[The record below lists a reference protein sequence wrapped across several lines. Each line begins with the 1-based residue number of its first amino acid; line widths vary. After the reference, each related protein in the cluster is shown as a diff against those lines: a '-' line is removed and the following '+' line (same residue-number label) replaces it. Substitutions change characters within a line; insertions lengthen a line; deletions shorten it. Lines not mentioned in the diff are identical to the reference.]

1 MAIADNGRIFRRDKM
16 GLWFSEMHTPA
27 VKLSIKLEKQLFHGQ
42 SDFQRVDIYET
53 TELGRILVMD
63 GHIMLTERDEFVY
76 HDMLCHVPM
85 AVNPAIENVLIIGA
99 GDGGMVR
106 ELARYNTIKR
116 MDMVEIDKM
125 VVDAARKYL
134 PFTAHR
140 LDDPRLNLYF
150 EDGLRF
156 VRKHKNEY
164 DLIVVDSTDPI
175 GPGEGLFTKE
185 FYGNCYN
192 ALREDGIMVNQL
204 GGTFYKDDV
213 ASMQR
218 AFGRIKGCFP
228 IARAYQANVPTYP
241 SGHWLLGYGAKNLH
255 PVRDMQESWKDF
267 GLETKYYNTKLH
279 VGAFALP
286 NHVLKLL
293 KEA

>member
-1 MAIADNGRIFRRDKM
+1 ME
-16 GLWFSEMHTPA
+16 LWFSEIHTPA
-27 VKLSIKLEKQLFHGQ
+27 VKLDIKLEKQLFHGQ
-42 SDFQRVDIYET
+42 SDFQRIDIYET
-53 TELGRILVMD
+53 TEFGRILIMD
-63 GHIMLTERDEFVY
+63 GFTMLTEQDEFVY
-76 HDMLCHVPM
+76 HDMLAHVPM
-85 AVNPAIENVLIIGA
+85 AVNPDIENVLIIGA

-106 ELARYNTIKR
+106 ELARYDSIKR

-125 VVDAARKYL
+125 VVDAAREHL

-140 LDDPRLNLYF
+140 LDDPRLNLFY

-156 VRKHKNEY
+156 VRKHKDVY

-192 ALREDGIMVNQL
+192 ALTEHGIMVNQL
-204 GGTFYKDDV
+204 GGAFYRGDI

-218 AFGRIKGCFP
+218 AFGRIKGSFP
-228 IARAYQANVPTYP
+228 IARAFQAHVPTYP
-241 SGHWLLGYGAKNLH
+241 GGHWLFGFGSKTLH
-255 PVRDMQESWKDF
+255 PTRDMKREEWKAL
-267 GLETKYYNTKLH
+267 GLDTQYYNTTLH
-279 VGAFALP
+279 FGSFALP

-293 KEA
+293 DEA